1 VVQVRARHVGVDQ
14 HGDDEAA
21 EGRLRQRLGEHQV
34 GERVAVAAAVLALE
48 HQAEQAG
55 GTELPQHLARRV
67 SRLLPRQGVRLD
79 LAGDEAGDLIAQ
91 QLVLG
96 REVDALHRGPVD
108 ALPVRAA
115 E

>member
-1 VVQVRARHVGVDQ
+1 MVQVRARHVGVDQ
-14 HGDDEAA
+14 HGDHEAA

-34 GERVAVAAAVLALE
+34 GERLAVAAAVLALV

-55 GTELPQHLARRV
+55 GAELSQHLARRV
-67 SRLLPRQGVRLD
+67 PRLLPCQGVRLD

-96 REVDALHRGPVD
+96 REVMLSIQGPST
-108 ALPVRAA
+108 P
-115 E
+115 